1 MLFLQTFLPICV
13 YFLLIILI
21 IVGII
26 LGVRLIDLI
35 ERANSVLD
43 NVEGKVN
50 SLNGFFNILDFT
62 TNKVEGFTARV
73 FDLSSKLV
81 KKALKNKKN
90 KEDDYE

>member
-81 KKALKNKKN
+81 KKALKNKK
-90 KEDDYE
+90 K